1 MNEDQSRKP
10 EAGRPKTED
19 HKLSVRLGTIATIVS
34 VVLLAACSSNSS
46 ASAEPVRHYAI
57 GRAATPA
64 EITSWSTEIGPD
76 GAELPPGSGTV
87 DAGAALYAAKCAS
100 CHGPKGE
107 GIAPAYPALIGRDPK
122 GENFVFATDWKI
134 TRTIGNYWPYA
145 TTVFDYVRRAM
156 PLTQPGSLS
165 NDEVYALTAYLLAAN
180 QVIPMNSTLDAAR
193 LRAVKMPYVDRFV
206 RDDRKGGHEVK

>member
-1 MNEDQSRKP
+1 MTDNREP
-10 EAGRPKTED
+10 MTENRQ
-19 HKLSVRLGTIATIVS
+19 LAVRLGALAMIGC
-34 VVLLAACSSNSS
+34 VVWLAACSGDSS
-46 ASAEPVRHYAI
+46 ARAEPVRNYAI

-64 EITSWSTEIGPD
+64 EIANWSTEVGPD
-76 GAELPPGSGTV
+76 GAELPAGTGNV
-87 DAGAALYAAKCAS
+87 ESGAAIYAAKCAS

-107 GIAPAYPALIGRDPK
+107 GLAPYPALIGRDPK
-122 GENFVFATDWKI
+122 GENFVFASDWKI

-165 NDEVYALTAYLLAAN
+165 NDEVYSLTAYLLAAN
-180 QVIPMNSTLDAAR
+180 QVIPMNSTLDAAK

-206 RDDRKGGHEVK
+206 RDDRKGGHEVR

>member
-1 MNEDQSRKP
+1 MALQTGDRS
-10 EAGRPKTED
+10 PKTEN
-19 HKLSVRLGTIATIVS
+19 RQIAVGLAVICCVTW
-34 VVLLAACSSNSS
+34 LAACSSNTS
-46 ASAEPVRHYAI
+46 AGAEPARHYAL

-64 EITSWSTEIGPD
+64 EITNWSTEIGPD

-87 DAGAALYAAKCAS
+87 EAGAAIYAAKCAS
-100 CHGPKGE
+100 CHGAKGE
-107 GIAPAYPALIGRDPK
+107 GMAPAYPALIGRDPK
-122 GENFVFATDWKI
+122 GENFVFATDWRI

-165 NDEVYALTAYLLAAN
+165 NDEVYSLTAYLLAAN
-180 QVIPMNSTLDAAR
+180 QVIPMNSTLDAAK

-206 RDDRKGGHEVK
+206 RDDRRGGHEVR